1 MYDYS
6 EKSFKGGE
14 SMNLE
19 QALEKIVELNDVIKD
34 RDEQIQSLS
43 QVIEQ
48 KSTELENQVSEITRL
63 KESNMRYFERL
74 TQQTESIETH
84 DNQNQEEQ
92 KEEIIDV
99 ETSWNDFMCQW

>member
-1 MYDYS
+1 
-6 EKSFKGGE
+6 
-14 SMNLE
+14 MNLE

-34 RDEQIQSLS
+34 REEQIQSLS

-99 ETSWNDFMCQW
+99 ETSWNEFMCQW

>member
-1 MYDYS
+1 
-6 EKSFKGGE
+6 
-14 SMNLE
+14 MNLE
-19 QALEKIVELNDVIKD
+19 QALEKIVELNDIIKD
-34 RDEQIQSLS
+34 REEQIQSLS

-48 KSTELENQVSEITRL
+48 KSTELESQVSEITRL

-84 DNQNQEEQ
+84 DEQIQEEQ

-99 ETSWNDFMCQW
+99 ETSWNEFMTQW

>member
-1 MYDYS
+1 
-6 EKSFKGGE
+6 
-14 SMNLE
+14 MNLE

-48 KSTELENQVSEITRL
+48 KSTELENQVSEISRL

-84 DNQNQEEQ
+84 DNQKQEEQ

-99 ETSWNDFMCQW
+99 ETSWNEFMTQW

>member
-1 MYDYS
+1 M
-6 EKSFKGGE
+6 KSFKGGE

-19 QALEKIVELNDVIKD
+19 QALEKIVELNDIIKD
-34 RDEQIQSLS
+34 REEQIQSLS

-74 TQQTESIETH
+74 TQQTESVQTH
-84 DNQNQEEQ
+84 DEQTQEEQ

-99 ETSWNDFMCQW
+99 ETSWNEFMCQW

>member
-1 MYDYS
+1 
-6 EKSFKGGE
+6 
-14 SMNLE
+14 MNLE
-19 QALEKIVELNDVIKD
+19 QALEKIVELNDIIKD

-84 DNQNQEEQ
+84 DNQKQEEQ

-99 ETSWNDFMCQW
+99 ETSWDEFMSQW

>member
-1 MYDYS
+1 
-6 EKSFKGGE
+6 
-14 SMNLE
+14 MNLE
-19 QALEKIVELNDVIKD
+19 QALEKIVELNDIIKD

-48 KSTELENQVSEITRL
+48 KSTELESQVSEITRL

-99 ETSWNDFMCQW
+99 ETSWNEFMTQW

>member
-1 MYDYS
+1 M
-6 EKSFKGGE
+6 KSFKGGE

-19 QALEKIVELNDVIKD
+19 QALEKIVELNDIIKD

-48 KSTELENQVSEITRL
+48 KSTELENHVSEITRL

-84 DNQNQEEQ
+84 DNQKQEEQ
-92 KEEIIDV
+92 KEETIDV
-99 ETSWNDFMCQW
+99 ETSWNEFMTQW

>member
-1 MYDYS
+1 MAIP
-6 EKSFKGGE
+6 KSFKGGE

-19 QALEKIVELNDVIKD
+19 QALEKIVELNDIIKD

-48 KSTELENQVSEITRL
+48 KSTELENQVSEISRL

-74 TQQTESIETH
+74 TQQAENIQTH
-84 DNQNQEEQ
+84 DEQIQEEQ

-99 ETSWNDFMCQW
+99 ETSWNEFMTQW

>member
-1 MYDYS
+1 M
-6 EKSFKGGE
+6 KSFKGGE

>member
-1 MYDYS
+1 
-6 EKSFKGGE
+6 
-14 SMNLE
+14 MNLE

-99 ETSWNDFMCQW
+99 ETSWNEFMTQW

>member
-1 MYDYS
+1 
-6 EKSFKGGE
+6 
-14 SMNLE
+14 MNLE
-19 QALEKIVELNDVIKD
+19 QALEKIVELNDIIKD
-34 RDEQIQSLS
+34 REEQIQSLS

-48 KSTELENQVSEITRL
+48 KSTELESHVSEITRL

-84 DNQNQEEQ
+84 DNQKQEEQ

-99 ETSWNDFMCQW
+99 ETSWNEFMTQW

>member
-1 MYDYS
+1 
-6 EKSFKGGE
+6 
-14 SMNLE
+14 MNLE
-19 QALEKIVELNDVIKD
+19 QALEKIVELNDIIKD
-34 RDEQIQSLS
+34 REEQIQSLS

-48 KSTELENQVSEITRL
+48 KSTELENQVSEISRL

-84 DNQNQEEQ
+84 DNQKQEEQ

-99 ETSWNDFMCQW
+99 ETSWNEFMTQW

>member
-34 RDEQIQSLS
+34 REEQIQSLS
-43 QVIEQ
+43 EVIEK
-48 KSTELENQVSEITRL
+48 KSTELESQVSEITRL

-74 TQQTESIETH
+74 TQQTESIQTH
-84 DNQNQEEQ
+84 DNQIQEEQ

-99 ETSWNDFMCQW
+99 ETSWNEFMTQW

>member
-1 MYDYS
+1 
-6 EKSFKGGE
+6 
-14 SMNLE
+14 MNLE
-19 QALEKIVELNDVIKD
+19 QALEKIVELNDIIKD
-34 RDEQIQSLS
+34 REEQIQSLS

-48 KSTELENQVSEITRL
+48 KSTELESQVSEITRL

-84 DNQNQEEQ
+84 DNQKQEEQ

-99 ETSWNDFMCQW
+99 ETSWNDFMSQW

>member
-1 MYDYS
+1 
-6 EKSFKGGE
+6 
-14 SMNLE
+14 MNLE
-19 QALEKIVELNDVIKD
+19 QALEKIVELNDIIKD
-34 RDEQIQSLS
+34 RDEQIQGLS

-84 DNQNQEEQ
+84 DNQKQEEQ

-99 ETSWNDFMCQW
+99 ETSWNEFMTQW

>member
-1 MYDYS
+1 
-6 EKSFKGGE
+6 
-14 SMNLE
+14 MNLE

-34 RDEQIQSLS
+34 REEQIQSLS

-48 KSTELENQVSEITRL
+48 KSTELENHVSEITRL

-84 DNQNQEEQ
+84 DNQKQEEQ

-99 ETSWNDFMCQW
+99 ETSWNEFMTQW

>member
-1 MYDYS
+1 MTIPRN
-6 EKSFKGGE
+6 FKGGE

-19 QALEKIVELNDVIKD
+19 QALEKIVELNDIIKD

-48 KSTELENQVSEITRL
+48 KSTELESQVSEISRL

-74 TQQTESIETH
+74 TQQTENIQTH
-84 DNQNQEEQ
+84 DEQTQEEQ
-92 KEEIIDV
+92 KTEVIDV
-99 ETSWNDFMCQW
+99 ESSWNDFMTQW

>member
-1 MYDYS
+1 
-6 EKSFKGGE
+6 
-14 SMNLE
+14 MNLE

-48 KSTELENQVSEITRL
+48 KSTELENHVSEITRL

-84 DNQNQEEQ
+84 DKQIQEEQ

-99 ETSWNDFMCQW
+99 ETSWDEFMTQW

>member
-1 MYDYS
+1 
-6 EKSFKGGE
+6 
-14 SMNLE
+14 MNLE

-43 QVIEQ
+43 QGIEQ

-74 TQQTESIETH
+74 TQQTESGQTH
-84 DNQNQEEQ
+84 DEQIQEEQ
-92 KEEIIDV
+92 KTEVVDV
-99 ETSWNDFMCQW
+99 ESSWNDFMTQWQ

>member
-1 MYDYS
+1 
-6 EKSFKGGE
+6 
-14 SMNLE
+14 MNLE
-19 QALEKIVELNDVIKD
+19 QALEKIVELNDTIKD

-74 TQQTESIETH
+74 TQQSESIETH

-99 ETSWNDFMCQW
+99 ETSWNEFMTQW

>member
-1 MYDYS
+1 
-6 EKSFKGGE
+6 
-14 SMNLE
+14 MNLE
-19 QALEKIVELNDVIKD
+19 QALEKIVELNDIIKD

-48 KSTELENQVSEITRL
+48 KSTELENQVSEISRL

-74 TQQTESIETH
+74 TQQTETIQTH
-84 DNQNQEEQ
+84 DNQKQEEQ

-99 ETSWNDFMCQW
+99 ETSWNEFMTQWY

>member
-1 MYDYS
+1 M
-6 EKSFKGGE
+6 KSFKGGE

-48 KSTELENQVSEITRL
+48 KSTELESQVSEISRL

-74 TQQTESIETH
+74 TQQTENILSHGEQI
-84 DNQNQEEQ
+84 QEEQ

-99 ETSWNDFMCQW
+99 ETSWNDFMTQW

>member
-1 MYDYS
+1 M
-6 EKSFKGGE
+6 KSFKGGE

-74 TQQTESIETH
+74 TQQTESVQTH
-84 DNQNQEEQ
+84 DEQIQEEQ
-92 KEEIIDV
+92 KEEIIDI
-99 ETSWNDFMCQW
+99 ESSWNDFMTQW

>member
-1 MYDYS
+1 
-6 EKSFKGGE
+6 
-14 SMNLE
+14 MNLE

>member
-1 MYDYS
+1 
-6 EKSFKGGE
+6 
-14 SMNLE
+14 MNLE
-19 QALEKIVELNDVIKD
+19 QALEKIVELNDIIKD

-48 KSTELENQVSEITRL
+48 KSTELESQVSEISRL

-74 TQQTESIETH
+74 TQQTESIQTH
-84 DNQNQEEQ
+84 DEQIQEEQ

-99 ETSWNDFMCQW
+99 ETSWNEFMTQW

>member
-1 MYDYS
+1 
-6 EKSFKGGE
+6 
-14 SMNLE
+14 MNLE
-19 QALEKIVELNDVIKD
+19 QALEKIVELNDIIKD

-84 DNQNQEEQ
+84 DTQNQEEQ

-99 ETSWNDFMCQW
+99 ETSWNEFMCQW

>member
-1 MYDYS
+1 
-6 EKSFKGGE
+6 
-14 SMNLE
+14 MNLE

-92 KEEIIDV
+92 KEEIIDI
-99 ETSWNDFMCQW
+99 ESSWNDFMTQW

>member
-1 MYDYS
+1 
-6 EKSFKGGE
+6 
-14 SMNLE
+14 MNLE

-43 QVIEQ
+43 EVIEK

-99 ETSWNDFMCQW
+99 ETSWNEFMTQW

>member
-1 MYDYS
+1 MD
-6 EKSFKGGE
+6 
-14 SMNLE
+14 LE

-84 DNQNQEEQ
+84 DNQKQEEQ

-99 ETSWNDFMCQW
+99 ETSWNEFMTQW

>member
-1 MYDYS
+1 
-6 EKSFKGGE
+6 
-14 SMNLE
+14 MNLE
-19 QALEKIVELNDVIKD
+19 QALEKIVELNDIIKD
-34 RDEQIQSLS
+34 REEQIQSLS
-43 QVIEQ
+43 EVIEK

-74 TQQTESIETH
+74 TQQTESVQTH

-99 ETSWNDFMCQW
+99 ETSWNEFMTQW

>member
-1 MYDYS
+1 
-6 EKSFKGGE
+6 
-14 SMNLE
+14 MNLE
-19 QALEKIVELNDVIKD
+19 QALEKIVELNDIIKD

-48 KSTELENQVSEITRL
+48 KSTELENQVSEISRL

-84 DNQNQEEQ
+84 DKQNQEEQ
-92 KEEIIDV
+92 KEEIIDI
-99 ETSWNDFMCQW
+99 ESSWNDFMTQW